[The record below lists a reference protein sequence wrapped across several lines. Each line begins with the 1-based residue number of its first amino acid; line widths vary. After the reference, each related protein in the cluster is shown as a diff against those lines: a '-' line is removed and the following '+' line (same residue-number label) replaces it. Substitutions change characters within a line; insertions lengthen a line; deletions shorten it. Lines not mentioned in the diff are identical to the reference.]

1 MAALASASPST
12 SIPSHRVRAWWTDD
26 PRRMDRLA
34 AGVLLVLAA
43 MTVTGPG
50 PELTT
55 AGQAVAAAGSLVQAV
70 SLLARR
76 RAPVV
81 VLAVTVAVLVVTAA
95 VAGDP
100 VAAEMGVAF
109 AVYAVAAQRRPLVT
123 WLAWAATLLVAWL
136 TYAAVLRVP
145 TEPPVPT
152 QTEVLLTAMLGLL
165 LVTLVA
171 LALGLTVRG
180 RRVQVA
186 ALEERARQLALE
198 RDQREQLAAAAERA
212 RMAREMHD
220 VVAHSVAVMV
230 TLAHGAAASL
240 DSRPERSREA
250 LAELSSTGRAAL
262 GDMRRI
268 VGLLRDDQTSG
279 QSAPTGT
286 AELPELPGLPEPAG
300 SAASDS
306 VAALVETFQ
315 YAGLP
320 VRLVERGPALPH
332 DRRLRH
338 AVFRVVQESL
348 TNVLRHAPHTTDVE
362 VTLDRSEDR
371 VTVTVTNSRG
381 GGGQDSADGGGHGLA
396 GMRERVA
403 AHRGTVEAGPTSS
416 GWRVR
421 ATLYYDEETP

>member
-1 MAALASASPST
+1 MAALASATPPSGVA
-12 SIPSHRVRAWWTDD
+12 SRLRAWWTQD

-34 AGVLLVLAA
+34 AAVLLVLAA
-43 MTVTGPG
+43 VTITGPG
-50 PELTT
+50 PGLTT
-55 AGQAVAAAGSLVQAV
+55 EGHAVAAAGSLVQAA

-81 VLAVTVAVLVVTAA
+81 VLAATVAVLVVTAA

-109 AVYAVAAQRRPLVT
+109 AVYAVAVQCRPMVT
-123 WLAWAATLLVAWL
+123 WPAWAATLLVAWV
-136 TYAAVLRVP
+136 TYASVLRVP
-145 TEPPVPT
+145 TGPPVPT
-152 QTEVLLTAMLGLL
+152 QTEVVLTAVLGLL
-165 LVTLVA
+165 LATLVA

-186 ALEERARQLALE
+186 ALEERTRRLALE
-198 RDQREQLAAAAERA
+198 RDQREELAAAAERA

-240 DSRPERSREA
+240 DSRPEQSREA
-250 LAELSSTGRAAL
+250 LDELGSTGRAAL
-262 GDMRRI
+262 ADMRRI
-268 VGLLRDDQTSG
+268 VGLLRDDQPSG
-279 QSAPTGT
+279 QPAPPGPAEPRQPGGPTAGT
-286 AELPELPGLPEPAG
+286 DR
-300 SAASDS
+300 DS

-348 TNVLRHAPHTTDVE
+348 TNVLRHAPHTTEVE
-362 VTLDRSEDR
+362 VVLDRSEDR

-381 GGGQDSADGGGHGLA
+381 GGARAPSAGGHGLA

-403 AHRGTVEAGPTSS
+403 AHRGTVEAGPTRA

-421 ATLYYDEETP
+421 ATLYYDEEAS

>member
-1 MAALASASPST
+1 MTAVASASP
-12 SIPSHRVRAWWTDD
+12 PSSVLARGLRAWWTDD
-26 PRRMDRLA
+26 PHRMDRLA

-43 MTVTGPG
+43 VTVTGPG

-55 AGQAVAAAGSLVQAV
+55 TEQAVAAAGSLVQAV

-81 VLAVTVAVLVVTAA
+81 VLSVTVAVLVVTAA

-109 AVYAVAAQRRPLVT
+109 ALYAVAAQCRPTVT
-123 WLAWAATLLVAWL
+123 WLGWAAALLVAWV
-136 TYAAVLRVP
+136 TYTAALRVP
-145 TEPPVPT
+145 TAPPVPT
-152 QTEVLLTAMLGLL
+152 QTQVLLTAMLGLL

-186 ALEERARQLALE
+186 ALEERARRLVLE

-250 LAELSSTGRAAL
+250 LDELSSTGRAAL

-268 VGLLRDDQTSG
+268 VGLLRDDQ
-279 QSAPTGT
+279 SAAG
-286 AELPELPGLPEPAG
+286 AGSRDLPDLPGNPGPGAG
-300 SAASDS
+300 DS
-306 VAALVETFQ
+306 VAALVQTFQ

-348 TNVLRHAPHTTDVE
+348 TNVLRHAPHTADVE
-362 VTLDRSEDR
+362 VLLDRTEDH
-371 VTVTVTNSRG
+371 VTVTVANTRG
-381 GGGQDSADGGGHGLA
+381 PGGHDPAGGGGHGLA

-403 AHRGTVEAGPTSS
+403 AHRGTVEAGPTPT

-421 ATLYYDEETP
+421 ATLYYDEETS

>member
-1 MAALASASPST
+1 MSALATASTASPAT
-12 SIPSHRVRAWWTDD
+12 ARPVRVWWTAD
-26 PRRMDRLA
+26 PRRADRWASGALLALA
-34 AGVLLVLAA
+34 AV
-43 MTVTGPG
+43 TITGPG
-50 PELTT
+50 VGLSAAE
-55 AGQAVAAAGSLVQAV
+55 QVVAAAGALVQAGA
-70 SLLARR
+70 LLTARR

-81 VLAVTVAVLVVTAA
+81 VLAVSVAVLVLTSA
-95 VAGDP
+95 VVGDP
-100 VAAEMGVAF
+100 VATEVGVAF
-109 AVYAVAAQRRPLVT
+109 AVYAVAAQRRPTVT
-123 WLAWAATLLVAWL
+123 WRAWVATLLVAWV
-136 TYAAVLRVP
+136 TYLVTLRAP
-145 TEPPVPT
+145 AGPPVPT
-152 QTEVLLTAMLGLL
+152 QAQVLATAMLGLL

-186 ALEERARQLALE
+186 ALEERARRLALE

-240 DSRPERSREA
+240 DSRPERSRDA
-250 LAELSSTGRAAL
+250 LDELSSTGRAAL

-268 VGLLRDDQTSG
+268 VGLLRDDQ
-279 QSAPTGT
+279 
-286 AELPELPGLPEPAG
+286 PAG
-300 SAASDS
+300 DLATAGPAGPRDSRSLSAAAERDG

-348 TNVLRHAPHTTDVE
+348 TNVLRHAPHTTDAE
-362 VTLDRSEDR
+362 VVLDRSEDR
-371 VTVTVTNSRG
+371 VTLTVTNSRG
-381 GGGQDSADGGGHGLA
+381 GGAHDRPRPGHGLA

-403 AHRGTVEAGPTSS
+403 AHRGTVQAGPTRT
-416 GWRVR
+416 GWQVR
-421 ATLYYDEETP
+421 AVLYYDEKAS